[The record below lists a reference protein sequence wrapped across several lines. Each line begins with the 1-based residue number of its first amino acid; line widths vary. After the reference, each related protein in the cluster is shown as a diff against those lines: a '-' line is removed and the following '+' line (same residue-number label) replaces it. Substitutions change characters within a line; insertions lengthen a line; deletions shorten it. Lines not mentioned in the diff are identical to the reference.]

1 MAQLVNEVCSALMA
15 QQHVLNIGRVLV
27 RFDTLYA
34 DITTEIQVLHT
45 SINEVSFMKKIDWL
59 LFL

>member
-34 DITTEIQVLHT
+34 DITTEIQVVAH
-45 SINEVSFMKKIDWL
+45 INK
-59 LFL
+59 